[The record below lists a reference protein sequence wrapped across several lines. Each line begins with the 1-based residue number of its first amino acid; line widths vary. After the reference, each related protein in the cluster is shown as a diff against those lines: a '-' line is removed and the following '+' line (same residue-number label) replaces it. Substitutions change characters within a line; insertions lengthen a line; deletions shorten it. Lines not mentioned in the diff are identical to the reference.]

1 MPRIRAATIEE
12 HKTITRRQILE
23 AAQRLIADTGS
34 ADISLGDVAAEV
46 GIGRT
51 TIYDYF
57 LDRDDLIASLVEET
71 LPDVVS
77 DLFSDLPAGGGPV
90 ERLTVLAER
99 MIEFVASDPVLG
111 LILHRELPRL
121 SLAAQERIRVAH
133 RGMAVEMGEIFGQGV
148 ALGEFQPMPLDVAA
162 QLIQDVLMAGARVV
176 LKDPDPAGRLPDV
189 KTAVSGFLLSGLRTR
204 R

>member
-1 MPRIRAATIEE
+1 MPRIRAASIEE

-34 ADISLGDVAAEV
+34 ADISLGEVAAEV
-46 GIGRT
+46 GMGRT
-51 TIYDYF
+51 TFYDYF

-77 DLFSDLPAGGGPV
+77 DLVSDGAAGGGPV
-90 ERLTVLAER
+90 QRLALLAER
-99 MIEFVASDPVLG
+99 LIEFVVSDPVLG

-121 SLAAQERIRVAH
+121 SPLAQERIGVAH
-133 RGMAVEMGEIFGQGV
+133 RGISLEMGEVFQQGV
-148 ALGEFQPMPLDVAA
+148 ALGEFEPLAVDVAA

-176 LKDPDPAGRLPDV
+176 LRDPDPTGRLPEV
-189 KTAVSGFLLSGLRTR
+189 KAAVSGFLLSGLGKR